1 MLDKGVYETYNS
13 HKNNRIEVEIMLIV
27 VLCIACTIFAIG
39 WIKNKIGLLTLT
51 AYIIKKGYAPPSDE
65 ETKACTDY
73 VVKNLLHDLGR
84 HS

>member
-1 MLDKGVYETYNS
+1 MLAVILS
-13 HKNNRIEVEIMLIV
+13 
-27 VLCIACTIFAIG
+27 IACIILTIG

-51 AYIIKKGYAPPSDE
+51 AYITKKGYAPPSDE

>member
-1 MLDKGVYETYNS
+1 MLTA
-13 HKNNRIEVEIMLIV
+13 ILF
-27 VLCIACTIFAIG
+27 IACIIFARG
-39 WIKNKIGLLTLT
+39 WLRNKIGLLTLT
-51 AYIIKKGYAPPSDE
+51 AYITKKGYAPPSDE

>member
-1 MLDKGVYETYNS
+1 MLTA
-13 HKNNRIEVEIMLIV
+13 ILI
-27 VLCIACTIFAIG
+27 IACIIFASG
-39 WIKNKIGLLTLT
+39 WLRNKLGLLTLT
-51 AYIIKKGYAPPSDE
+51 AYITKKGYAPPSDE